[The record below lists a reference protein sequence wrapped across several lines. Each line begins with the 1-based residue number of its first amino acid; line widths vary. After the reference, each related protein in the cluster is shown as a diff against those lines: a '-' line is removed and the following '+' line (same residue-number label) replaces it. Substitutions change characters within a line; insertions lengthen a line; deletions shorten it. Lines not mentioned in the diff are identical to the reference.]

1 MELHGN
7 DKLEKKE
14 NLKRVII
21 NLKDAKEDEDLLKEI
36 LSKANQKEFGREV
49 TAQDIFSMGLRN
61 MTDKHIEKLKE
72 NSLSFTQRIERD
84 WTLAKKNENYKG
96 SLEDF
101 IWENYK
107 PNKGVKNV

>member
-7 DKLEKKE
+7 DKIDKKE

-21 NLKDAKEDEDLLKEI
+21 NLKDAKEDEELLKDI
-36 LSKANQKEFGREV
+36 LVKANQKEFGREV
-49 TAQDIFSMGLRN
+49 TAQDIFSMGLRIMN
-61 MTDKHIEKLKE
+61 EKHIEKLKE

-84 WTLAKKNENYKG
+84 WVLAKKNDKYNG